1 MAELG
6 CNIILIKNKLLS
18 LLPVLMIVSVTYY
31 PSWGNHENLL
41 LTDSL
46 KNSLITGLNSIK
58 KSGSDEQK
66 ASFYQKL
73 AEYYEGQS
81 RQDSAIS
88 YYQKSSIHYNQAGN
102 DIMYYEILAKLGS
115 LNYNVF
121 NYKFAIEY
129 FREVTDYYK
138 RKKMYLP
145 YVKAMNQLGL
155 AYSKINDD
163 INARQCFIATL
174 EINNNILRDT
184 HLILENKLLI
194 IQNDIK
200 TGNLDRALSL
210 ANHNE
215 RVAKRYGD
223 RNLLAQTLFQL
234 GRINFKSNNFQKAET
249 YLHIADS
256 MMVETGSLQALPEL
270 YKILSQT
277 YIELGKKEMLLP
289 TLEKYYSVVDKIK
302 NTEIVKSSQE
312 IAQRFDSENKDQ
324 MIKQLE
330 NENELKT
337 INSRQQRIMI
347 YILIFA
353 FLATILAIYLIY
365 RGYTSRLK
373 SNQIIARQKSELQ
386 DKQLKQIEQEGQI
399 KAMESM
405 LIGQEAERNRIGK
418 DLHDSLGAMLST
430 IKLQMSADANKNGS
444 IDSPA
449 MKSAKEMIDEACEEV
464 RKISRDMMPITL
476 SKYGLHTALEEL
488 VDKYTF
494 EGGPT
499 VIYQSFGFNRVS
511 DKDLDLFV
519 YRIIQELINNSIKH
533 AEAQEIIVQIN
544 YLEDLMMITVED
556 DGKGFEY
563 NSTEYSGMG
572 LKNVEY
578 RTQYLK
584 GKVTFDSGPG
594 SGTIV
599 VVEIPVTQFVKNK
612 EVISGQ
618 TDPPRV

>member
-1 MAELG
+1 MSRTIFNKFDVIKTVSPVFL
-6 CNIILIKNKLLS
+6 IIAS
-18 LLPVLMIVSVTYY
+18 LLMCHNTARSSQGIYQ
-31 PSWGNHENLL
+31 
-41 LTDSL
+41 TDSL
-46 KNSLITGLNSIK
+46 KNSIITALNSVNQL
-58 KSGSDEQK
+58 GNEAQK

-73 AEYYEGQS
+73 AEYYEAQS

-88 YYQKSSIHYNQAGN
+88 YYQKSSIHYRQAG
-102 DIMYYEILAKLGS
+102 DDKMYYEILSKLGF
-115 LNYNVF
+115 LNYNVY

-129 FREVTDYYK
+129 LKEVTAHYK
-138 RKKMYLP
+138 KKKMYLP

-155 AYSKINDD
+155 AYSGINDD

-174 EINNNILRDT
+174 EINNNILKDT
-184 HLILENKLLI
+184 HLILENKILI

-200 TGNLDRALSL
+200 TGNLERALSL

-215 RVAKRYGD
+215 KVAKRFGD
-223 RNLLAQTLFQL
+223 QNQLAQTLFQL
-234 GRINFKSNNFQKAET
+234 GRINFKLENYQKAEN
-249 YLHIADS
+249 YLQDADS
-256 MMVETGSLQALPEL
+256 MMVKAGSYRSLPEL

-277 YIELGKKEMLLP
+277 YIELDKKEMLLP

-353 FLATILAIYLIY
+353 FMATILAVYLIY
-365 RGYTSRLK
+365 RGYTSRLRA
-373 SNQIIARQKSELQ
+373 NQIIQRQKSELQ
-386 DKQLKQIEQEGQI
+386 DKQLKQIEQESQI
-399 KAMESM
+399 KVMESM
-405 LIGQEAERNRIGK
+405 LMGQEAERNRIGK
-418 DLHDSLGAMLST
+418 DLHDSLGAILST
-430 IKLQMSADANKNGS
+430 IKLQMSADANKNGN
-444 IDSPA
+444 IESPA
-449 MKSAKEMIDEACEEV
+449 MKRAKEMIDDACEEV

-499 VIYQSFGFNRVS
+499 VVYQSFGINRIS
-511 DKDLDLFV
+511 DKELDLFV

-533 AEAQEIIVQIN
+533 ADAQEIIVQIN

-563 NSTEYSGMG
+563 STTGYSGMG

-578 RTQYLK
+578 RTQYLR
-584 GKVTFDSGPG
+584 GKVTFDSSPG

-599 VVEIPVTQFVKNK
+599 VVEIPVHQFVRN
-612 EVISGQ
+612 EEAISGQ
-618 TDPPRV
+618 TDQRRV